1 MTSAPIENGW
11 LHFSEGQILQVGSGS
26 PAGDCQDLGDIALLP
41 RLINAHTHLEFS
53 DHLSPVGFPGIT
65 FPEWIKKV
73 IAARGSADPSQK
85 ADVIRSGQQEVWD
98 SGALLAGEIATPPFS
113 YQENHN
119 LPKVATF
126 AEVLGL
132 APDRFNERLQAA
144 IDHLQDHTLSGFS
157 PHAPYSISPQGLS
170 SVIDHAERKKKPL
183 MMHVAES
190 PEERELL
197 LTGGG
202 KLAEMLESLGLTIRA
217 HFPWS
222 REPFLDLFE
231 SFAKLPNTFLVH
243 GNDLTDTEILSLAK
257 CPQITVVYCPRTH
270 HFFRFAKHPVQKM
283 LRAGIR
289 VVLGTDSR
297 ASNPDLN
304 LWREIQFL
312 LSHRQEIDP
321 ETVLKMGSLFPA
333 EAFRLAFP
341 KLAAMGSL
349 QPGHVAQMGWV
360 ATSAKDLDQLYRDL
374 SVNDYQNLQLP

>member
-1 MTSAPIENGW
+1 
-11 LHFSEGQILQVGSGS
+11 
-26 PAGDCQDLGDIALLP
+26 
-41 RLINAHTHLEFS
+41 
-53 DHLSPVGFPGIT
+53 
-65 FPEWIKKV
+65 
-73 IAARGSADPSQK
+73 
-85 ADVIRSGQQEVWD
+85 
-98 SGALLAGEIATPPFS
+98 
-113 YQENHN
+113 
-119 LPKVATF
+119 
-126 AEVLGL
+126 
-132 APDRFNERLQAA
+132 
-144 IDHLQDHTLSGFS
+144 
-157 PHAPYSISPQGLS
+157 
-170 SVIDHAERKKKPL
+170 

-222 REPFLDLFE
+222 REPFVDLFE

-360 ATSAKDLDQLYRDL
+360 TTSAKDLDQLYRDL